1 MNDLSIPTSQ
11 SGEIVLYQPDENVSL
26 EVKLMSDTVW
36 LSIDQMAQLFGRDRS
51 VIGKHVRSVFSEGEL
66 TKESVW
72 ANFAYTAADGKTYM
86 VDFYNLDMII
96 SVGYRVKSKQGVVF
110 RQWANGVLKEYL
122 LRGYAV
128 NQQFVAMQR
137 QVDMRLDEQQ
147 GRIMKIENRLQLQQQ
162 QIDFFI
168 RTNQPPIEGV
178 FFEGQIFDAY
188 RFVEELIK
196 SARHGIVLVD
206 NYIDASVIDVLGHRK
221 AGVKAEIYTE
231 TVSVAIS
238 HAATLY
244 NTQHPD
250 MKVEVRACASR
261 FHDRFL
267 IIDDDVYHLGA
278 SVKDL
283 GKRLFA
289 FSRLG
294 LDKSIILQQLGA
306 I

>member
-1 MNDLSIPTSQ
+1 MNELSIPTSQ
-11 SGEIVLYQPDENVSL
+11 SGEIVLYQPDENVRL
-26 EVKLMSDTVW
+26 EVRIEEDTVW
-36 LSIDQMAQLFGRDRS
+36 LSQQQMTILFQTTKQNVSLHINNIFKEGELRKEATVKDYLT
-51 VIGKHVRSVFSEGEL
+51 VQSEGER
-66 TKESVW
+66 KVNRIVS
-72 ANFAYTAADGKTYM
+72 
-86 VDFYNLDMII
+86 FYNLDVII
-96 SVGYRVKSKQGVVF
+96 SVGYRVKSQRGTRF
-110 RQWANGVLKEYL
+110 RQWANGVLKDYL
-122 LRGYAV
+122 LKGYSI
-128 NQQFVAMQR
+128 NDKLIQMEDRIDRRLMQHEK
-137 QVDMRLDEQQ
+137 Q
-147 GRIMKIENRLQLQQQ
+147 LQEQQQ

-221 AGVKAEIYTE
+221 AGVKTEIYTE

-244 NTQHPD
+244 NAQHPD
-250 MKVEVRACASR
+250 VKVEVRACASR

-294 LDKSIILQQLGA
+294 LDKSIILQQLGQL
-306 I
+306 

>member
-1 MNDLSIPTSQ
+1 MKDLSIPTSQ
-11 SGEIVLYQPDENVSL
+11 AGEIILYQPNENISL

-96 SVGYRVKSKQGVVF
+96 SVGYRVKSKQGIVF
-110 RQWANGVLKEYL
+110 RQWASGVLKEYL
-122 LRGYAV
+122 LRGYSI
-128 NQQFVAMQR
+128 NQQLLAMQR
-137 QVDMRLDEQQ
+137 QVDLRFDEQQ
-147 GRIMKIENRLQLQQQ
+147 ERIIQIEAQQQLHQQ

-168 RTNQPPIEGV
+168 RTNQPPIEGI

-188 RFVEELIK
+188 RFVEGLVQQAKK
-196 SARHGIVLVD
+196 SIVLVD
-206 NYIDASVIDVLGHRK
+206 NYVDASVIDTLGQGQG
-221 AGVKAEIYTE
+221 GVDIAIYTE
-231 TVSVAIS
+231 HVTAAIS
-238 HAATLY
+238 HAAELY
-244 NTQHPD
+244 NAQHPD
-250 MKVEVRACASR
+250 HEVRVKASASR

-283 GKRLFA
+283 GRRLFA
-289 FSRLG
+289 FTRLG
-294 LDKSIILQQLGA
+294 LDKSLILQQL
-306 I
+306 

>member
-1 MNDLSIPTSQ
+1 MNELSIPTSQ
-11 SGEIVLYQPDENVSL
+11 SGEIVLYQPDENVRL
-26 EVKLMSDTVW
+26 EVRIEEETVW
-36 LSIDQMAQLFGRDRS
+36 LSQQQMTILFQTTKQNVSLHINNIFKEGELRKEATVKDYLT
-51 VIGKHVRSVFSEGEL
+51 VQSEGER
-66 TKESVW
+66 KVSRIVS
-72 ANFAYTAADGKTYM
+72 
-86 VDFYNLDMII
+86 FYNLDVII
-96 SVGYRVKSKQGVVF
+96 SVGYRVKSQRGTRF
-110 RQWANGVLKEYL
+110 RQWANGVLKDYL
-122 LRGYAV
+122 LKGYSI
-128 NQQFVAMQR
+128 NDKLIQMEDRIDRRLMQHEK
-137 QVDMRLDEQQ
+137 Q
-147 GRIMKIENRLQLQQQ
+147 LQEQQQ

-196 SARHGIVLVD
+196 SAQHGIVLID
-206 NYIDASVIDVLGHRK
+206 NYIDASVIDVLGHRE

-231 TVSVAIS
+231 TVSTAIS

-244 NTQHPD
+244 NAQHPD

-294 LDKSIILQQLGA
+294 LDKSIILQRLGA

>member
-1 MNDLSIPTSQ
+1 MNELSIPTSQ
-11 SGEIVLYQPDENVSL
+11 SGEIILYQPDEKVRL
-26 EVKLMSDTVW
+26 EVRIEEDTVW
-36 LSIDQMAQLFGRDRS
+36 LSQQQMTILFQTTKQNVSLHINNIFKEGELRKEATVKDYLT
-51 VIGKHVRSVFSEGEL
+51 VQSEGER
-66 TKESVW
+66 KVNRIVS
-72 ANFAYTAADGKTYM
+72 
-86 VDFYNLDMII
+86 FYNLDVII
-96 SVGYRVKSKQGVVF
+96 SVGYRVKSQRGTRF
-110 RQWANGVLKEYL
+110 RQWANGVLKDYL
-122 LRGYAV
+122 LKGYSI
-128 NQQFVAMQR
+128 NDKLIQMEDRIDRRLMQHEK
-137 QVDMRLDEQQ
+137 Q
-147 GRIMKIENRLQLQQQ
+147 LQEQQQ

-196 SARHGIVLVD
+196 SARHGIVLID
-206 NYIDASVIDVLGHRK
+206 NYIDASVIDVLGHRE
-221 AGVKAEIYTE
+221 ADVKAEIYTE

-244 NTQHPD
+244 NAQHPD

>member
-1 MNDLSIPTSQ
+1 MNELSIPTSQ
-11 SGEIVLYQPDENVSL
+11 SGEIVLYQPDENVRL
-26 EVKLMSDTVW
+26 EVRIAEETVW
-36 LSIDQMAQLFGRDRS
+36 LSQQQMTILFQTTKQNVSLHINNIFKEGELRKEATVKDYLT
-51 VIGKHVRSVFSEGEL
+51 VQSEGER
-66 TKESVW
+66 KV
-72 ANFAYTAADGKTYM
+72 NRM
-86 VDFYNLDMII
+86 VSFYNLDVII
-96 SVGYRVKSKQGVVF
+96 SVGYRVKSQRGTRF
-110 RQWANGVLKEYL
+110 RQWANGVLKDYL
-122 LRGYAV
+122 LKGYSI
-128 NQQFVAMQR
+128 NDKLIQMEDRIDRRLMQHEK
-137 QVDMRLDEQQ
+137 Q
-147 GRIMKIENRLQLQQQ
+147 LQEQQQ

-231 TVSVAIS
+231 TVNAAIS

-244 NTQHPD
+244 NAQHPD
-250 MKVEVRACASR
+250 MKVEVHACASR

-294 LDKSIILQQLGA
+294 LDKSIILQQLGT

>member
-96 SVGYRVKSKQGVVF
+96 SVGYRVKSKQGIVF

-122 LRGYAV
+122 LRGYSI
-128 NQQFVAMQR
+128 NQQLLAMQR
-137 QVDMRLDEQQ
+137 QVDLRFDEQQ
-147 GRIMKIENRLQLQQQ
+147 ERIIQIEAQQQLHRQ

-168 RTNQPPIEGV
+168 RTNQPPIEGI

-196 SARHGIVLVD
+196 SARHGIVLID
-206 NYIDASVIDVLGHRK
+206 NYIDASVIEVMGQRG
-221 AGVKAEIYTE
+221 ASVKAEIYTE
-231 TVSVAIS
+231 TVSVAIN

-244 NTQHPD
+244 NAQHPD
-250 MKVEVRACASR
+250 KKVEVRACTSR

-294 LDKSIILQQLGA
+294 LDKSLILQQHVA

>member
-1 MNDLSIPTSQ
+1 MNELSIPAIQ
-11 SGEIVLYQPDENVSL
+11 SGEIVLYQPDENVRL
-26 EVKLMSDTVW
+26 EVRIEEETVW
-36 LSIDQMAQLFGRDRS
+36 LSQQQMTILFQTTKQNVSLHINNIFKEGELRKEATVKDYLT
-51 VIGKHVRSVFSEGEL
+51 VQSEGER
-66 TKESVW
+66 KV
-72 ANFAYTAADGKTYM
+72 NRM
-86 VDFYNLDMII
+86 VSFYNLDVII
-96 SVGYRVKSKQGVVF
+96 SVGYRVKSQRGTRF
-110 RQWANGVLKEYL
+110 RQWANGVLKDYL
-122 LRGYAV
+122 LKGYSI
-128 NQQFVAMQR
+128 NDKLIQMEDRIDRRLMQHEK
-137 QVDMRLDEQQ
+137 Q
-147 GRIMKIENRLQLQQQ
+147 LQEQQQ

-231 TVSVAIS
+231 TVSVAIR

-244 NTQHPD
+244 NAQHPD
-250 MKVEVRACASR
+250 MKVEVHACASR

>member
-1 MNDLSIPTSQ
+1 MNELSIPTSQ
-11 SGEIVLYQPDENVSL
+11 SGEIVLYQPDENISL
-26 EVKLMSDTVW
+26 EVKLVSDTVW

-96 SVGYRVKSKQGVVF
+96 SVGYRVKSKQGIVF

-128 NQQFVAMQR
+128 NQQFAAMQR

-147 GRIMKIENRLQLQQQ
+147 KRIMKIENQLQLQQQ

-196 SARHGIVLVD
+196 SARQDIVLID
-206 NYIDASVIDVLGHRK
+206 NYIDASVFDVLGHRE

-238 HAATLY
+238 HAAALY
-244 NTQHPD
+244 NAQHLD